1 MLELHLQIQITGCYH
16 TEANLAGTLNL
27 DPSPLTYKHTHTPEN
42 IDVEGCNKKPEV
54 YVSSMIGL

>member
-27 DPSPLTYKHTHTPEN
+27 DPSPLTHKHTHIPGN
-42 IDVEGCNKKPEV
+42 IDEEECNKKPEV
-54 YVSSMIGL
+54 CVSLVIGL